1 MERLYQRCNP
11 HLPSI
16 HELKHC
22 ETKKES
28 ILCVVLKTYHVQ
40 NFFFK
45 NKGKTKTLK
54 IKGTY
59 PDRDYPQ

>member
-1 MERLYQRCNP
+1 MRSAKNIPCSE
-11 HLPSI
+11 
-16 HELKHC
+16 
-22 ETKKES
+22 
-28 ILCVVLKTYHVQ
+28 
-40 NFFFK
+40 FFFK